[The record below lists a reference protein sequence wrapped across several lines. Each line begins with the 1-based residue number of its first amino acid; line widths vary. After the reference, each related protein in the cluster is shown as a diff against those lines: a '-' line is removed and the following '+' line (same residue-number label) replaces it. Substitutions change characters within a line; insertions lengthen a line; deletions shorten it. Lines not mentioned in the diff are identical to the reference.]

1 MARTSKRLS
10 DLKVKAAK
18 PGMHPDGDGLYLQVT
33 VGRDAKPR
41 KSWLYRFVLNGRER
55 QMGLGSLSDTGLADA
70 RQLAADA
77 RKLVKAGKDPINAR
91 DDQRAADRLAAELE
105 KAKGITFDQCRNA
118 YFAAHQSG
126 WRSVK
131 YAAGWKRTLEQYA
144 SPVFG
149 SLPVDAIDTAAVAK
163 VLDPIWT
170 DKRVTAALVRARIEA
185 VLDWATSRNYRTGE
199 NPARWK
205 GHLKNLYPAVKK
217 GRRVEH
223 YAAMPY
229 IELGAFLAALRGH
242 QSMAARG
249 LEFLILTAARR
260 GEVLGARWDEID
272 LGAKVW
278 SIPADRM
285 KGNRP
290 HRVPLSAPA
299 IVVLNEAAKLRENEW
314 IFPGDKSQRVSKNLF
329 ADVIARLGR
338 DNVTVHGFRST
349 FRDWAAECTNFPR
362 EIAEVALAHLLG
374 DETERAYQRGDL
386 FEKRRKLMEAWAKYC
401 GSSGVKTDNVVQLQ
415 AAGL

>member
-10 DLKVKAAK
+10 DLKVRAAK

-33 VGRDAKPR
+33 AGRDDKFR
-41 KSWLYRFVLNGRER
+41 KSWLYRFALNGRER
-55 QMGLGSLSDTGLADA
+55 QMGLGSLSDTSLADA

-77 RKLVKAGKDPINAR
+77 RKLVRAGKDPIDAR
-91 DDQRAADRLAAELE
+91 DAQRGADRLAAEVE
-105 KAKGITFDQCRNA
+105 KAKGITFDQCRDA

-126 WRSVK
+126 WRSAK

-170 DKRVTAALVRARIEA
+170 DKRVTAALIRARIEA
-185 VLDWATSRNYRTGE
+185 VLDWATARKHRTGE

-223 YAAMPY
+223 YAAMLY
-229 IELGAFLAALRGH
+229 GEIAEFMVRLRTDKT
-242 QSMAARG
+242 MAARG
-249 LEFLILTAARR
+249 LEFLILTGGRK
-260 GEVLGARWDEID
+260 GEVLGAPWDEIE
-272 LGAKVW
+272 LEAKVW
-278 SIPADRM
+278 SIPAGRM

-299 IVVLNEAAKLRENEW
+299 IAVLNEAAKFRENEW

-329 ADVIARLGR
+329 ADVMSRLGR
-338 DNVTVHGFRST
+338 DDVTVHGFRST

-362 EIAEVALAHLLG
+362 EICEAALAHLLG

-386 FEKRRKLMEAWAKYC
+386 FLKRRRLMDAWAEFC
-401 GSSGVKTDNVVQLQ
+401 GRQWEEGSVVPMH
-415 AAGL
+415 AVG

>member
-1 MARTSKRLS
+1 MALTSKRLS

-33 VGRDAKPR
+33 AGRDGKPR
-41 KSWLYRFVLNGRER
+41 KSWLYRFALNGRER
-55 QMGLGSLSDTGLADA
+55 QMGLGPLSSTCLADV

-77 RKLVKAGKDPINAR
+77 RKLVKAGKDPIDAR
-91 DDQRAADRLAAELE
+91 DAQRAANRLAGELE
-105 KAKGITFDQCRNA
+105 RAKGITFDQCRDA
-118 YFAAHQSG
+118 YFAAHRSG
-126 WRSVK
+126 WRSAK
-131 YAAGWKRTLEQYA
+131 YAAGWKRTLEQFV

-149 SLPVDAIDTAAVAK
+149 NLAVHAVDTAAIAK
-163 VLDPIWT
+163 ALDPIWT
-170 DKRVTAALVRARIEA
+170 DKRVTAASVRARIEA
-185 VLDWATSRNYRTGE
+185 VLDWATARKYRTGE

-217 GRRVEH
+217 GRRVAH

-229 IELGAFLAALRGH
+229 AEIAEFMMRLRADG
-242 QSMAARG
+242 SMAARG
-249 LEFLILTAARR
+249 LEFLILTGGRK
-260 GEVLGARWDEID
+260 GEVLGAPWDEID
-272 LGAKVW
+272 LEAKVW
-278 SIPADRM
+278 AIPAGRM

-299 IVVLNEAAKLRENEW
+299 IAVLGEAAKLRENVW

-329 ADVIARLGR
+329 ADMMARLGR
-338 DNVTVHGFRST
+338 DDVTVHGFRST

-362 EIAEVALAHLLG
+362 EICEAALAHLVG

-386 FEKRRKLMEAWAKYC
+386 FEKRCKLMEAWARYC
-401 GSSGVKTDNVVQLQ
+401 DSPAAKSDNVVPMQ
-415 AAGL
+415 AGR

>member
-1 MARTSKRLS
+1 MGRSFNRLS
-10 DLKVKAAK
+10 PRFVQTAQ
-18 PGMHPDGDGLYLQVT
+18 PGMWCDGGGLYLQVT
-33 VGRDAKPR
+33 TGSDGKPR
-41 KSWLYRFVLNGRER
+41 KSWLYRFALNGRER
-55 QMGLGSLSDTGLADA
+55 QMGLGSFDDAGLADA
-70 RQLAADA
+70 REKAAKE
-77 RKLVKAGKDPINAR
+77 RKLVKDGIDPIEAR
-91 DDQRAADRLAAELE
+91 DAQRAADRLAIELE
-105 KAKGITFDQCRNA
+105 KAKGITFDQCRDA

-126 WRSVK
+126 WRSAK

-185 VLDWATSRNYRTGE
+185 VLDWATARKHRTGE

-229 IELGAFLAALRGH
+229 TDIAEFMARLRADK
-242 QSMAARG
+242 SMAARG
-249 LEFLILTAARR
+249 LEFLILTGGRK
-260 GEVLGARWDEID
+260 GEVLGAPWDEID
-272 LGAKVW
+272 LEAKVW
-278 SIPADRM
+278 SIPAGRM

-299 IVVLNEAAKLRENEW
+299 IAALSQAAKLRENEW

-329 ADVIARLGR
+329 ADVMARLGR
-338 DNVTVHGFRST
+338 DSVTVHGFRST
-349 FRDWAAECTNFPR
+349 FRNWAAECTNFPR
-362 EIAEVALAHLLG
+362 EICESALAHLLG

-386 FEKRRKLMEAWAKYC
+386 FEKRRKLMDAWARYC
-401 GSSGVKTDNVVQLQ
+401 GAPAVTGNVVPMQ
-415 AAGL
+415 AAGQ